1 MICAVLALNYSGLLN
16 VSGDKIFSR
25 YELGLEIAA
34 FKKKDKGMITS
45 VSSDEFRQLLL
56 GH

>member
-16 VSGDKIFSR
+16 VSGDKIFSI